1 MHCAIQLQLNKDSPD
16 DDEDGASET
25 ETVQISLVERHPI
38 IAEAT
43 LTSPPK
49 ERQ

>member
-1 MHCAIQLQLNKDSPD
+1 MHCAIQRQLNEDSSD

-38 IAEAT
+38 AEAT